1 MKPWKIKLRRAFEKF
16 REERVAEDS
25 QELVKAQVQ
34 AYYCDGKKYITLFA
48 RKDDQGK
55 MYNTFEEEEHIS
67 VSSEPGGKYVTHLI
81 PSGGKGSEIAEVLVG
96 YLSEYGVID
105 SWKIYWWGQ
114 HCS

>member
-1 MKPWKIKLRRAFEKF
+1 
-16 REERVAEDS
+16 
-25 QELVKAQVQ
+25 
-34 AYYCDGKKYITLFA
+34 
-48 RKDDQGK
+48 
-55 MYNTFEEEEHIS
+55 MYNTFEEEEHVS
-67 VSSEPGGKYVTHLI
+67 VSSESGGQYVTHLT